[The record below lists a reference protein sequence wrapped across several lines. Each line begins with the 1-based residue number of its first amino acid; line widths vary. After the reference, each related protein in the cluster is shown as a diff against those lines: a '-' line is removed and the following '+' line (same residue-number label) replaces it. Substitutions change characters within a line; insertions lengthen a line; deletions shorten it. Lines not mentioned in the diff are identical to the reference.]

1 MTIRQ
6 KVAVMILRELDKK
19 AWRETV
25 LASID
30 NASRED
36 RIKELVAFG
45 MIGRHTHRN
54 PKKGI
59 PKRKEEGIHEE

>member
-6 KVAVMILRELDKK
+6 KVAVLILRELDKK

-25 LASID
+25 LASLD

-54 PKKGI
+54 PKNGKY
-59 PKRKEEGIHEE
+59 RKEGGGYP